1 MHEHE
6 VKNNAEAFTF
16 LSLMKFLAQGWKF
29 ITAGI
34 VLGLLSAAAYLAL
47 TPVEYD
53 ASAIVKMA
61 ENRGL
66 DGDGIPIP
74 NQVESAALVIARL
87 NTPAAYSREVLSAC
101 GLQDSPESRLKMIKE
116 ARYTAE
122 GQPAFL
128 TVNVRGRSA
137 ELASKCAES
146 VFDMIRQQQDAL
158 SLPGR
163 ERLSQMVAD
172 LKKSRQTHL
181 DALHSESG
189 IAEQVAVYVAHR
201 EAINQIETAL
211 RRYEYAL
218 GYVPTQLVSVYPS
231 SSPVFPRQVPVIV
244 LGLIT
249 GLLVGLLAACLR
261 RIGKD

>member
-1 MHEHE
+1 MHDPE
-6 VKNNAEAFTF
+6 VKNNVEAFTF
-16 LSLMKFLAQGWKF
+16 QSLMKFLAQGWKF
-29 ITAGI
+29 IISGI
-34 VLGLLSAAAYLAL
+34 ILGLLGAAAYLAV

-66 DGDGIPIP
+66 DKDGIPIP
-74 NQVESAALVIARL
+74 NQVESATLVIARL
-87 NTPAAYSREVLSAC
+87 NTPAAYTSEVLSAC
-101 GLQDSPESRLKMIKE
+101 GLEDSPESKLKISKE

-128 TVNVRGRSA
+128 TVKVRGPSA
-137 ELASKCAES
+137 DLASKCAES
-146 VFDMIRQQQDAL
+146 IFDMIRQQQDAL

-163 ERLSQMVAD
+163 ERLSQMVAE
-172 LKKSRQTHL
+172 LQKSKQTHL
-181 DALHSESG
+181 DALRSG
-189 IAEQVAVYVAHR
+189 SGVAEQVAVYVAHR
-201 EAINQIETAL
+201 EAINQIESAL

-218 GYVPTQLVSVYPS
+218 GYAPTQLVSLYPS
-231 SSPVFPRQVPVIV
+231 SSPVFPRQIPVIV

-261 RIGKD
+261 RVGKD